1 MKPSF
6 SPLRVLLAIG
16 IGTCL
21 SILGDSSI
29 YTVLPTHT
37 LEAGVTI
44 ASVGILLSANRWVR
58 LVLNGPMGMIYDRW
72 NRRPLFL
79 TALFLGALSTAIY
92 GYTNG
97 FWPLFLGRLLWGLS
111 WAGIWVGGNT
121 IILDIA
127 DEDNRGRWMGFY
139 QVAFFLGAA
148 SGAIL
153 GGTFTDLVG
162 YHNTM
167 RIHSG
172 LSILGAMITL
182 IFLPETRGTI
192 HPTPRSHSNPN
203 DSPNSSVPQNRLQ
216 LVAAMALYGVNQIVM
231 AGMLIS
237 TFGLFL
243 LEKLGDSVQIAGRTY
258 GVATLTGIGLGSA
271 TLISMFS
278 APISGILSDKFQN
291 RWRTVS
297 GGIVPGIAGL
307 SLLASGSPLG
317 ILFGIPLTATTS
329 GSNQGLATTL
339 VGEIGQVSK
348 RSQRLGVLF
357 TVGDLMSA
365 AGPLLAYALMPVIQ
379 ISGVYILAA
388 SLYAG
393 IFILTLWVAGRLNLR
408 TPVSK

>member
-21 SILGDSSI
+21 SLLGDSSM

-37 LEAGVTI
+37 LETGVTL

-58 LVLNGPMGMIYDRW
+58 LFLNGPMGMIYDRW

-79 TALFLGALSTAIY
+79 CALFLGALSTAIY
-92 GYTNG
+92 GYTEG

-121 IILDIA
+121 IILDVA
-127 DEDNRGRWMGFY
+127 KEENRGRWMGFY
-139 QVAFFLGAA
+139 QTAFFLGAA

-153 GGTFTDLVG
+153 GGTLTDLVG

-167 RIHSG
+167 RIHAG
-172 LSILGAMITL
+172 LTTLGGVIAL
-182 IFLPETRGTI
+182 IFLPETRGAIDSTKKTVP
-192 HPTPRSHSNPN
+192 HQNNLSNAEKTNHRS
-203 DSPNSSVPQNRLQ
+203 D
-216 LVAAMALYGVNQIVM
+216 LVTAITLYGVNRIVM
-231 AGMLIS
+231 AGILIS
-237 TFGLFL
+237 TFGLYL
-243 LEKLGDSVQIAGRTY
+243 LEKLGDPVQIAGRSY

-271 TLISMFS
+271 TLISMFA
-278 APISGILSDKFQN
+278 APIAGTVSDRYHNRWKTVTGGLLPGILGLTLLTLGS
-291 RWRTVS
+291 S
-297 GGIVPGIAGL
+297 LSIVFGVPLIA
-307 SLLASGSPLG
+307 S
-317 ILFGIPLTATTS
+317 TS

-339 VGEIGQVSK
+339 VGEIGQRNK

-357 TVGDLMSA
+357 TIGDLMSA
-365 AGPLLAYALMPVIQ
+365 LGPLLAYALIPIIQ
-379 ISGVYILAA
+379 IRGVYILAA

-393 IFILTLWVAGRLNLR
+393 TFLLTARIAFQPHPE
-408 TPVSK
+408 T